1 MGEGKE
7 HSSSETPD
15 VSHIHTPGVA
25 HEESDVK
32 VSSVAWFTVGL
43 AALVLLTG
51 LLMWGMFRLF
61 ARTEE
66 RKEPPPSSLTQEKKP
81 ESANPEEMFPEPR
94 LQRTPLQDLQRYRDE
109 EKGKLKEYG
118 WVDQNAG
125 IVRIPIEE
133 AKKKLVKQGLPYR
146 QPSEPGVVILDPS
159 SAIKAALRVTT
170 TEGTDGPRQG
180 SKSNTG
186 SKGAKSGN
194 PPREKR

>member
-7 HSSSETPD
+7 HRSSETPD

-32 VSSVAWFTVGL
+32 VGSVAWFTAGL
-43 AALVLLTG
+43 AVLVLLTG

-66 RKEPPPSSLTQEKKP
+66 RKEPPPTSLTQEKKP
-81 ESANPEEMFPEPR
+81 ESGNPEEMFPEPR
-94 LQRTPLQDLQRYRDE
+94 LQRTPLQDLERYRDE

-125 IVRIPIEE
+125 IVRIPVEE
-133 AKKKLVKQGLPYR
+133 AKKKLVKQGLPFR
-146 QPSEPGVVILDPS
+146 QPTSGDETVGGREP
-159 SAIKAALRVTT
+159 
-170 TEGTDGPRQG
+170 
-180 SKSNTG
+180 KSNTG
-186 SKGAKSGN
+186 STAATSGS
-194 PPREKR
+194 PPQGRR